1 MNKKEYYYSLEEFFA
16 ELDGLMAPVY
26 ALADLKE
33 EHREELKEIGIVKE
47 NPQPK
52 WARRKKGEKRPSDRW
67 DYGEKT

>member
-1 MNKKEYYYSLEEFFA
+1 MTEDRIYYSLEEFFA
-16 ELDGLMAPVY
+16 ELDRLMAPVY

>member
-1 MNKKEYYYSLEEFFA
+1 MTEDRIYYSLEEFFA
-16 ELDGLMAPVY
+16 ALDRLLAPVY

>member
-1 MNKKEYYYSLEEFFA
+1 MTEDRIYYSLEEFFA
-16 ELDGLMAPVY
+16 ALDGLLAPVY